1 MKAEYFVDNVLP
13 LDVPEGLN
21 SEIPLPVDAVP
32 EAFSISQDAK
42 EIVAGALVEPAP
54 PAGPAIHLSAEPA
67 EATGAA
73 KRYHWENEAELQ
85 RAARLGDRAAFGTLA
100 EYYRPILLGYAHSMY
115 AGVDN
120 GSFHHR
126 AEDSVQEAILT
137 VLSAVSQQEI
147 ASRPDPRLPYFF
159 SAMRSEFL
167 DWLKSAAHRRTTPAG
182 DISTGLDVEEAE
194 DYQRGLV
201 GQTFRV
207 VGEIAEDNI
216 ARSVAINEAHMAL
229 AAIWQALNERQREY
243 ARLRFVEELTLKE
256 ISELTEDR
264 MTAVKAVFFRIFE
277 RARRMEADGRV
288 ERPDTAR
295 GELIG
300 RINNTDKDGAS
311 G

>member
-1 MKAEYFVDNVLP
+1 
-13 LDVPEGLN
+13 
-21 SEIPLPVDAVP
+21 
-32 EAFSISQDAK
+32 
-42 EIVAGALVEPAP
+42 
-54 PAGPAIHLSAEPA
+54 
-67 EATGAA
+67 
-73 KRYHWENEAELQ
+73 
-85 RAARLGDRAAFGTLA
+85 
-100 EYYRPILLGYAHSMY
+100 
-115 AGVDN
+115 
-120 GSFHHR
+120 
-126 AEDSVQEAILT
+126 
-137 VLSAVSQQEI
+137 
-147 ASRPDPRLPYFF
+147 
-159 SAMRSEFL
+159 
-167 DWLKSAAHRRTTPAG
+167 
-182 DISTGLDVEEAE
+182 
-194 DYQRGLV
+194 
-201 GQTFRV
+201 V